1 MASVRGPHL
10 DWTPS
15 QLPLQTAPKCPG
27 AAPQQAKPASP
38 EDAET
43 ASTACD
49 GGDRHAEHR
58 GRRRGRVSQNGSR
71 EEPQGPASPLL
82 LSPGTRDK
90 ERRKEGRECPSRLLK
105 LEHSTA
111 SSTKKRLSEMT
122 FHGLGDVN
130 VSGILGKMQD
140 YQPHVEDVTFL
151 KRLKNQKEAETLK
164 AKYLQLQKKANA
176 MSQRKDLLVEQ
187 KEKIQREIQ
196 NMKIPYER
204 AVQLGRAF
212 LAKKTNPASV
222 DKLAARAV
230 LEQLDPVV
238 LQHFQEEPTAQLQ
251 DQRQARNQL
260 RRKPSSSLG
269 RSQPHREKIR
279 LEREICQQQIEK
291 AEIQLQQAQEEVD
304 DLKRKVE
311 EVQSQV
317 KTVQVCLNNTKAQIS
332 HLLALKERAE
342 ASLSA
347 DNEQEVDEDRLQ
359 RRLKRILHR
368 KEVFLAR
375 ERIIQKLEK

>member
-1 MASVRGPHL
+1 MASVTGPHL
-10 DWTPS
+10 ERKKS
-15 QLPLQTAPKCPG
+15 QLPLQTAPEWRGK
-27 AAPQQAKPASP
+27 APQPTKPAPP
-38 EDAET
+38 EEAEAATTTGDA
-43 ASTACD
+43 
-49 GGDRHAEHR
+49 GDRHAER
-58 GRRRGRVSQNGSR
+58 LGRRRGRMSQNGSR
-71 EEPQGPASPLL
+71 EEHQGPG
-82 LSPGTRDK
+82 SPGSRDK
-90 ERRKEGRECPSRLLK
+90 ERRKERSECPNHPLK
-105 LEHSTA
+105 LEHGTA
-111 SSTKKRLSEMT
+111 ASPTKRRLSEMT

-130 VSGILGKMQD
+130 VSGILGKMQG

-164 AKYLQLQKKANA
+164 VKYLQLQKKANA
-176 MSQRKDLLVEQ
+176 VSQRKDLLVEQ

-212 LAKKTNPASV
+212 LAKKMNPASV
-222 DKLAARAV
+222 DKLPAEAV

-238 LQHFQEEPTAQLQ
+238 LQHFWEERAAQLQ
-251 DQRQARNQL
+251 AQHQAWNQQRK
-260 RRKPSSSLG
+260 KPSSSLCC
-269 RSQPHREKIR
+269 SQPHREKIR
-279 LEREICQQQIEK
+279 LERESCKQIEK
-291 AEIQLQQAQEEVD
+291 AEIQVQQAQEEMD

-317 KTVQVCLNNTKAQIS
+317 KAVQVCLNNTKAQIS

-342 ASLSA
+342 ASLPA
-347 DNEQEVDEDRLQ
+347 DNEQDVDEERLQ